1 MVAKVQAKRLKM
13 FSISVAL
20 ISSARERK
28 TIRKFLREK
37 KKKKIFA

>member
-20 ISSARERK
+20 ISNA
-28 TIRKFLREK
+28 
-37 KKKKIFA
+37 